1 MLLDRANEAQ
11 QVELAEAQPA
21 EEPLVELGYADEE
34 GKDIESLSSN
44 EGDEADEDI
53 YDAASE

>member
-44 EGDEADEDI
+44 EGDEADEGI